1 MEQLGVVGKP
11 NVGKSTFFAA
21 ATLAPAQIANYP
33 FTTIEPNR
41 GVGFVRARCPHSD
54 FGVQCTPRTSRCEAG
69 VRFVA
74 VEMVDVAGLVPG
86 AHQGRGMGN
95 KFLDDLRQASALVHV
110 VDASG
115 CTDAE
120 GNICPGGGR
129 DLVEDVRFLER
140 EMDHWVVG
148 VLGKGFD
155 RVAKRIESEG
165 SNVEAVLAERLGGLG
180 VTEADIKAAL
190 KRAPIP
196 ERPSQWCAEDMLAL
210 AKELR
215 RQSKPMII
223 AANKADIAPPENVR
237 RLLEIPDHIV
247 VPTAAEY
254 ELGLRRAA
262 KAGLI
267 SYTPGARDFSIL
279 EPSKLSAAQ
288 KKGLERVR
296 DYLAGSEHGTGV
308 QRCVEEAFFKL
319 LDMIVVYP
327 VEDEGRLTDKD
338 GRVLPDAF
346 LMRRGSTARD
356 LAFKVHTELGSR
368 FIRAVNARTRR
379 VVGADYELQDGDV
392 VKIVAGI

>member
-11 NVGKSTFFAA
+11 NVGKSTFFTA

-41 GVGFVRARCPHSD
+41 GVGFVRARCPHAD
-54 FGVQCTPRTSRCEAG
+54 FGVRCAPRTSRCEDG

-74 VEMVDVAGLVPG
+74 VEMIDVAGLVPG

-95 KFLDDLRQASALVHV
+95 QFLDDLRQASALVHV

-120 GNICPGGGR
+120 GNICPSGGR
-129 DLVEDVRFLER
+129 DPVEDVRFLER
-140 EMDHWVVG
+140 EMDHWVVRI
-148 VLGKGFD
+148 LGKGFE
-155 RVAKRIESEG
+155 RAAKRMEG
-165 SNVEAVLAERLGGLG
+165 EGTKVEAVLAERLAGLG
-180 VTEADIKAAL
+180 MSEASIKAAL
-190 KRAPIP
+190 KRAPVP
-196 ERPSQWCAEDMLAL
+196 ERPSMWSAEDMLAL
-210 AKELR
+210 AAELR

-223 AANKADIAPPENVR
+223 AANKADVAPQENLR
-237 RLLEIPDHIV
+237 RLLELPDHIV

-267 SYTPGARDFSIL
+267 SYTPGARDFSVPD
-279 EPSKLSAAQ
+279 PSKLSPAQ

-296 DYLAGSEHGTGV
+296 EYLARSEHGTGV

-356 LAFKVHTELGSR
+356 LAFKVHTELGSK
-368 FIRAVNARTRR
+368 FIRAVNARTKR
-379 VVGADYELQDGDV
+379 VVGADYELQECDV
-392 VKIVAGI
+392 IKIVAGL